1 MEISFGKY
9 GPRPQARQV
18 AARPASSAYTMRARP
33 AQAQAQ
39 AQVRAQVQARPA
51 RRRMAFSALEDF
63 EALRQENRQL
73 RALTQRLATAVQ
85 TRNRAL
91 KQVMSAQARGTTAA
105 RATAASPVAPRAA
118 PAAQRVVPVQ
128 PSAPQVLETDRDFTA
143 PTDDA
148 LSKAW
153 FGGHLGGSGYDGLDS
168 AGMGIEDALGLD
180 G

>member
-18 AARPASSAYTMRARP
+18 AARPGRYAMRARP
-33 AQAQAQ
+33 AQPQ
-39 AQVRAQVQARPA
+39 AQVQARPA
-51 RRRMAFSALEDF
+51 RRRVTQMQGFDDF

-91 KQVMSAQARGTTAA
+91 KQVMSQQARGTTAA

-128 PSAPQVLETDRDFTA
+128 PSAPEMLETDRDFTT

>member
-39 AQVRAQVQARPA
+39 ARAQARVRPGW
-51 RRRMAFSALEDF
+51 RRGMQMQGFDDF
-63 EALRQENRQL
+63 EALRQENKQL